1 MQNHK
6 TQNNGEYCNVSIAL
20 LEESP
25 SNPRKRFNGESL
37 KELAGLQIARHS
49 ATTRRQGKTRR
60 RKQVRG
66 RGRSKTAPSGTIG

>member
-6 TQNNGEYCNVSIAL
+6 TQNNGEYRNVSIAL

-37 KELAGLQIARHS
+37 KELAGFVPRHIS
-49 ATTRRQGKTRR
+49 CLLCR
-60 RKQVRG
+60 
-66 RGRSKTAPSGTIG
+66 